1 MCRGELVTAIGEE
14 RIDAGGVT
22 FAGDVPHEACSTCG
36 ERYLAAGDLERLELA
51 AAVELA
57 RIGRRTGSAL
67 RFMRKALGFRAKEL
81 AELLGVAP
89 ETFSRWETGDREPDA
104 HAFAL
109 VGGLA
114 ADRLEGSE
122 RTASVK
128 DPVRAPSG
136 VPMKRWMESFVWYSD
151 ISNRGIEDGAPN

>member
-1 MCRGELVTAIGEE
+1 MACGGGLVASIGEE

-22 FAGDVPHEACSTCG
+22 FAADVPHNACSTCG
-36 ERYLAAGDLERLELA
+36 ERYLAADDLERLELA

-67 RFMRKALGFRAKEL
+67 RFMRKALGFRAKDL
-81 AELLGVAP
+81 AALLGVAP
-89 ETFSRWETGDREPDA
+89 ETFSRWETGEREPDA

-114 ADRLEGSE
+114 ADRLDGSE
-122 RTASVK
+122 RTASLLRAAREPATSA
-128 DPVRAPSG
+128 PVVAVRLELAHRA
-136 VPMKRWMESFVWYSD
+136 
-151 ISNRGIEDGAPN
+151 A